1 MHSLKQQITLL
12 VVGAIIIMTA
22 GFMLAVFF
30 QTRATALMAA
40 ETKAMSDLATVEAL
54 INLQYPGPWKIKDG
68 VLYKGEAKIN
78 DNFAIVDYVE
88 KLTGDSCTIFLN
100 DVRVTTTVRDDQGNR
115 AVGTR
120 ASREVVQKVLG
131 AKQEYVGE
139 AYVVGRKYQT
149 AYKPITDESGE
160 VIGMLYVGAPRTF
173 YDTILYGSLKV
184 MGLVAVVLTLVIGL
198 GAWVFTQRTIID
210 PLQEIIAGTRRVAL
224 GSPGQPVAVHSN
236 NEIGELA
243 RAFNQMVEGMQALA
257 NELGKVAGFAQ
268 NNGQLP
274 LAKTVASPVNQQEI
288 EIVPKSQEELPKGL
302 NRVTLEQ
309 VVRFLERNKN
319 SGVSSDEVAEGVN
332 LSKVTV
338 RRYLD
343 YLERCGLLDIDQKY
357 GSVGRPLKIYR
368 LKT

>member
-1 MHSLKQQITLL
+1 MRSLKQQITLL
-12 VVGAIIIMTA
+12 VVGAIIVMTA

-54 INLQYPGPWKIKDG
+54 INLQYPGPWRVKDG
-68 VLYKGEAKIN
+68 VLYKGEVKIN

-120 ASREVVQKVLG
+120 ASSEVVQKVLG
-131 AKQEYVGE
+131 AGQEYVGE

-149 AYKPITDESGE
+149 AYKPITDDSGKI
-160 VIGMLYVGAPRTF
+160 IGMLYVGAPRAI
-173 YDTILYGSLKV
+173 YDTILYSSLKI
-184 MGLVAVVLTLVIGL
+184 MGLVAVVLTLAIGL
-198 GAWVFTQRTIID
+198 GVWVFTQRTIID
-210 PLQEIIAGTRRVAL
+210 PLQEIIAGTKQVVL
-224 GSPGQPVAVHSN
+224 GSPGLPVAVHSK

-257 NELGKVAGFAQ
+257 NELGKVVSFAQ
-268 NNGQLP
+268 SEGHPSAGNAVTP
-274 LAKTVASPVNQQEI
+274 TKRKEMERFP
-288 EIVPKSQEELPKGL
+288 EELPKGL
-302 NRVTLEQ
+302 NRITLEQ
-309 VVRFLERNKN
+309 VVRFLERNKEN
-319 SGVSSDEVAEGVN
+319 GVSSDEVAGGVN

-343 YLERCGLLDIDQKY
+343 YLEQCGLLDIDQKY

-368 LKT
+368 IKT